1 MTAPI
6 TNKHNIIE
14 ASTTKNNG
22 FTKKMKI
29 LDLFPQKHPKMVIIT
44 LRKLEHF
51 LEQRHNRITNKPRI
65 VAIMDP
71 VILNTF
77 IVKAFRRFFLVIG
90 GSLPDTLVS

>member
-1 MTAPI
+1 MVLP
-6 TNKHNIIE
+6 
-14 ASTTKNNG
+14 
-22 FTKKMKI
+22 

-44 LRKLEHF
+44 LRKLKHF